1 MKKAMLQ
8 HSLVGYKPFYDVK
21 TAEDLEVKKGR
32 AAIDYDAYIIVV
44 HQVAA
49 NYDNRH
55 SFKQKQRNDI
65 QQVNQTNIHYEE
77 TDFGQ
82 TKDSMGKDMEEM
94 IGTFGYISIRE
105 SRQNHFQNHR
115 RPTLRRE
122 VWNSL
127 LA

>member
-1 MKKAMLQ
+1 MEK
-8 HSLVGYKPFYDVK
+8 
-21 TAEDLEVKKGR
+21 LEVAKDR
-32 AAIDYDAYIIVV
+32 AAIDYDPYVKVAQ
-44 HQVAA
+44 QVAA

-55 SFKQKQRNDI
+55 SFKQKQRNYI
-65 QQVNQTNIHYEE
+65 QQSHQTNIHYEE